1 MLPAAADDS
10 ATASSRD
17 RSGGPAGPQSV
28 FTFTQSG
35 VLNTTMVRL
44 SITPITHP
52 LRTVA
57 VGLLGAAAMVFA
69 TTAGAAAA
77 TSGAPCSASAR
88 ACVDLSTQ
96 QAWLMRNGSVSYG
109 PVPVATGKPSA
120 PTAPGTF
127 HVFWKD
133 LHHRS
138 SLFHNAPMPY
148 SVFFDGGDAFH
159 EDSVTVPSNGC
170 VHLTQRAAQT
180 FYNTLHVGDVVQVVR

>member
-1 MLPAAADDS
+1 MFRVSPS
-10 ATASSRD
+10 
-17 RSGGPAGPQSV
+17 
-28 FTFTQSG
+28 
-35 VLNTTMVRL
+35 
-44 SITPITHP
+44 PISHP

-57 VGLLGAAAMVFA
+57 VALLGAAAMGFA
-69 TTAGAAAA
+69 TAAGAAAA

-96 QAWLMRNGSVSYG
+96 QAWLMRNGSVNYG

-120 PTAPGTF
+120 PTDPGTF
-127 HVFWKD
+127 HVYWKD

-138 SLFHNAPMPY
+138 SVYHNAPMPY
-148 SVFFDGGDAFH
+148 SVFFNGGDAFH

-170 VHLTQRAAQT
+170 VHLTQGAAQT